1 MKTTVIIPNYN
12 GKDFL
17 EDCLLSLQKCEP
29 ADFAVLVVDNGSTD
43 ESRKMLAEKFPDVS
57 CLALSENTGFSG
69 AVNVGI
75 LEAETE
81 YVILLNNDT
90 KVEKEFVRSLE
101 DAISID
107 KKRFSVSAKMVC
119 MQQPDILDGTGDL
132 YCALG
137 WAFALGK
144 GKPSAKSYTKN
155 GRVFS
160 ACAGAAIYRTD
171 LLKELGLFDE
181 NHFAYLEDVDIG
193 YRARIHGY
201 YNYYEPKAICQ
212 HAGSGFSGSRYNEF
226 KVSLSSKNS
235 IYLIYK
241 NMPILQILINLPFLL
256 IGFLIKI
263 LFFIKKG
270 FGKAYFM
277 GLMKGIGFCFSREAH
292 KHKTHYK
299 LQNTGSYLRI
309 QAQLWW
315 NMIRRLILF

>member
-17 EDCLLSLQKCEP
+17 KDCLVSLKECVP
-29 ADFAVLVVDNGSTD
+29 ADFSVLVVDNGSADGSLTLLD
-43 ESRKMLAEKFPDVS
+43 EKFSDIKYI
-57 CLALSENTGFSG
+57 ALPKNTGFSG
-69 AVNVGI
+69 AVNIGI
-75 LEAETE
+75 QNAKTE

-90 KVEKEFVRSLE
+90 KVKKDFVYNLEKAM
-101 DAISID
+101 DID
-107 KKRFSVSAKMVC
+107 DKIFSVSARMLS
-119 MQQPDILDGTGDL
+119 MQQPDIIDGTGDL

-144 GKPSAKSYTKN
+144 GKKTSDYCLKQAA
-155 GRVFS
+155 VFS

-171 LLKELGLFDE
+171 LVKQIGLFDE

-201 YNYYEPKAICQ
+201 KNIYEPSAVCF

-241 NMPILQILINLPFLL
+241 NMPLLQIIINIPFLIL
-256 IGFLIKI
+256 GFLIKI

-270 FGKAYFM
+270 LGCVYLK
-277 GLMKGIGFCFSREAH
+277 GLFSGIRFCFTKEARV
-292 KHKTHYK
+292 HKTRFK
-299 LQNTGSYLRI
+299 LKNLFNYITI
-309 QAQLWW
+309 QLQLWW
-315 NMIRRLILF
+315 NMVRRLILF